1 MSPPPASTPMVRTR
15 PRAHQAALL
24 LGLFACAVGAA
35 DVALAQA
42 SIFDRIRDRASER
55 AESKTQARANQEVD
69 KTVDKTM
76 DCVLS
81 PAECAKRD
89 QLAAGGE
96 AGTTSKP
103 AANADAM
110 QWYAESQGKRIGP
123 MPQAEIARRIASGEI
138 KSPTLVW
145 RTGMSGWTPAGQ
157 VAELGDAFKKLPPPL
172 PPPSADPPPLPSPR

>member
-1 MSPPPASTPMVRTR
+1 MSPLPASTPKARTR
-15 PRAHQAALL
+15 PRAHQVALL
-24 LGLFACAVGAA
+24 LGLFACAA
-35 DVALAQA
+35 DVALAQ
-42 SIFDRIRDRASER
+42 SVFDRIRDRAAER
-55 AESKTQARANQEVD
+55 AESKTQSRANQEVD

-76 DCVLS
+76 DCVLN

-89 QLAAGGE
+89 QQAAGGE

-110 QWYAESQGKRIGP
+110 QWYAENQGNRVGP
-123 MPQAEIARRIASGEI
+123 MPQAEISRRIASGDI
-138 KSPTLVW
+138 KTTTLVW